1 MMIAIDGHTKLTYEG
16 EAYYGH
22 GLSPSPVLSLATLIA
37 DERSFQSIPRGVD
50 LFNAEM
56 VFREDTF
63 DPVTRIRRGRLY
75 KTPGNQPQEWRVIP
89 NAIFQGMAGQAQM
102 RLHGFDSN
110 LMASQRDKLGNALI
124 ALGSADAYTLWRVVG
139 VERIVSGEDLL
150 TLRARS
156 SLGILPELNESAIPI
171 DGKAKAIET
180 LGKLSEAA
188 YRAGP
193 ESIVDRARDV
203 AQWCIGTWFAD
214 RENDPKLR
222 LVDLWELAGKVP
234 EIDFA
239 VVRNIGRSLARL
251 HARNKP
257 NVQEEKS
264 TRPVTEDDAEYA
276 LAAVGLLLREIK
288 WAA

>member
-1 MMIAIDGHTKLTYEG
+1 MMIAIDGNTKLIYEG
-16 EAYYGH
+16 EAFYGH
-22 GLSPSPVLSLATLIA
+22 GLTPTPVLSLATLIE
-37 DERSFQSIPRGVD
+37 DERSFQCIPRGVD
-50 LFNAEM
+50 LFNAAM

-89 NAIFQGMAGQAQM
+89 NAFFQGMAGQTQM

-139 VERIVSGEDLL
+139 VERIVTGEDLL

-156 SLGILPELNESAIPI
+156 SLGILPELDESAIPI
-171 DGKAKAIET
+171 DGKTKVIET
-180 LGKLSEAA
+180 LGKLGEAA

-203 AQWCIGTWFAD
+203 AQWCIGTWIAD
-214 RENDPKLR
+214 RENIRQLR

-234 EIDFA
+234 EADFA
-239 VVRNIGRSLARL
+239 VVRHIGRSLARL

-257 NVQEEKS
+257 NVQEEKR